1 MWQLLTSMNSWLV
14 SGLSRT
20 EKYDCSDVFWALIC
34 PLASCNEGVFPS
46 ERVFFLDEL
55 WNSTFQLITWDT
67 RFGAHIYVM
76 YRLYRDVCCVC
87 KAVLQTIYFSTQTGI
102 RTLAI
107 ILAFKVCFAFRPPA
121 QVKNLGV
128 FLPKKVSPHS
138 KFQTAS
144 SDIKPCLC
152 WNAPEVT
159 RTGAFQDMAR
169 CNSRHVWCRFECR
182 KKMVGVFSCCK
193 ISHQKKTCSSRNW
206 PYFGFLF
213 RVHPG

>member
-1 MWQLLTSMNSWLV
+1 MCV
-14 SGLSRT
+14 
-20 EKYDCSDVFWALIC
+20 
-34 PLASCNEGVFPS
+34 
-46 ERVFFLDEL
+46 
-55 WNSTFQLITWDT
+55 
-67 RFGAHIYVM
+67 
-76 YRLYRDVCCVC
+76 CVC

-182 KKMVGVFSCCK
+182 KKWLVF
-193 ISHQKKTCSSRNW
+193 
-206 PYFGFLF
+206 F
-213 RVHPG
+213 RVAKLATRRKHARHGIDLTLVFCLGYIPDSKREVAILRAQLCVEDHLAWFRCGSVSKPCTPGEHQNSW